1 LKVSERSALIPPTGA
16 SNVGEERE
24 RGEHMVDVLQLNLA
38 LWGMIVCA
46 EIKIE
51 QWVQSIF

>member
-1 LKVSERSALIPPTGA
+1 
-16 SNVGEERE
+16 
-24 RGEHMVDVLQLNLA
+24 MVDVLYVNLA
-38 LWGMIVCA
+38 LWGMIVCT

>member
-1 LKVSERSALIPPTGA
+1 
-16 SNVGEERE
+16 
-24 RGEHMVDVLQLNLA
+24 MVDVLQLNLA